1 MLYVNYIS
9 IKLYGGIA
17 GKVFKVKL
25 LELNCLKM
33 LNEVFI
39 EQKHLF

>member
-25 LELNCLKM
+25 LELNLKIKFK
-33 LNEVFI
+33 NA
-39 EQKHLF
+39 Q